1 MNRALQL
8 KVQACSPMNRHK
20 TKIREIFNN
29 ISIQKN
35 KLEKENKELFTKN
48 QMILKQIVLEEMNY
62 IKSLCKPDSSA
73 EEGSVTTEE
82 ETEVVE
88 PEVVVEDDVR

>member
-62 IKSLCKPDSSA
+62 IKSLCKPDSA